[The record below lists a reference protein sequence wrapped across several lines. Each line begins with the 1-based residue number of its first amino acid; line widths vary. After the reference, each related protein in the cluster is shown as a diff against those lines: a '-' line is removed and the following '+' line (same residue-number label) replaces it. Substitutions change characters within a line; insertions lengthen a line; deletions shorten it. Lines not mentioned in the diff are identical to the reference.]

1 MLARQLTVK
10 EKAVFWAL
18 NLMHRAEVR
27 QRDGFPLGDESWQG
41 QLLEAN

>member
-1 MLARQLTVK
+1 MK

-41 QLLEAN
+41 QLLEVN